1 MQRSSDSC
9 FDFIMSGFCASVAG
23 ILFSSRLQTVDAPLA
38 VGFELTAIAFA
49 VVGGVSLTGGRGS
62 PYRAFLGTIVMGAL
76 FSLFSM
82 WGLNTWHRNIVVG
95 IIIILVVMLDQRKNN
110 FGRI

>member
-1 MQRSSDSC
+1 MYTACLIGYGYWGSK
-9 FDFIMSGFCASVAG
+9 
-23 ILFSSRLQTVDAPLA
+23 LA
-38 VGFELTAIAFA
+38 RNFHGSELFELTAIAFA

-62 PYRAFLGTIVMGAL
+62 PYRAFLGTLVMGGL
-76 FSLFSM
+76 FNLFSM

-95 IIIILVVMLDQRKNN
+95 IIIILVVVLDQRKYK

>member
-1 MQRSSDSC
+1 MCS
-9 FDFIMSGFCASVAG
+9 FCSSVAG

-62 PYRAFLGTIVMGAL
+62 PYRAFLGTLVMGGL
-76 FSLFSM
+76 FNLFSM

-95 IIIILVVMLDQRKNN
+95 IIIILVVILDQRNN
-110 FGRI
+110 KFGRI

>member
-1 MQRSSDSC
+1 M
-9 FDFIMSGFCASVAG
+9 MSGFCASVAG

-62 PYRAFLGTIVMGAL
+62 PYRAFPR
-76 FSLFSM
+76 SEE
-82 WGLNTWHRNIVVG
+82 RRVG
-95 IIIILVVMLDQRKNN
+95 KECRS
-110 FGRI
+110 RWSPYH